1 MDWSEIFIF
10 IADYKTIYMTA
21 SALSFRSMVL
31 ITITNELYT
40 EQVLQQGIQQM
51 RLQLWSKM

>member
-1 MDWSEIFIF
+1 MGWSEIVIF

-21 SALSFRSMVL
+21 SALSFRSMIL
-31 ITITNELYT
+31 ITITNKLYT
-40 EQVLQQGIQQM
+40 EQVLQQWIQHM